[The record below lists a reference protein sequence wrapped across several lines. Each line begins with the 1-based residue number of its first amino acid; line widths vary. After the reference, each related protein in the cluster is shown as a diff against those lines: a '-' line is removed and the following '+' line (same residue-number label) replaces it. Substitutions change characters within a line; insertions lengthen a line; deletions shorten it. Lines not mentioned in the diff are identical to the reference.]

1 MRRLTPLL
9 AVDEVDA
16 YVAPER
22 DRRQFLRL
30 DVNEDPRGAPEHLVQ
45 ALRDGLDADSL
56 ATYPSYAALQR
67 AAARA
72 CGVDPAQVLLCNGG
86 DQGLEAILRLY
97 LAPGTALVTHAPG
110 FDMFPLWGR
119 LRHAE
124 LTLVPLVAT
133 APAHLGFDVEAFLA
147 AIEAAVAGPGLG
159 AVALVTPNNPTGSI
173 VPRADT
179 LRILERVAA
188 LPTPV
193 PVIVDETYIDFGG
206 ETVVPWLS
214 RFPFLFVQRST
225 SKSIGLAGLRLGW
238 VLGDPTEIARLGRA
252 LEPFRVNRAAE
263 IAGVA
268 ALEGASADVAP
279 AWLRAR
285 VDEVC
290 EARGVLADGLRQ
302 LGLSVGAESANFLLV
317 HVGERHDALCAGLQA
332 QGILIRDRHGKHPL
346 LDGCVR
352 IGVGTVAQ
360 AQRTLCAIR
369 GVLQGPPAID
379 ALLLDMDG
387 TLVDVRASCRR
398 AIVETV
404 AGLLRDAGH
413 AEAACVDDA
422 MVDAYKARGGLNN
435 DWDCADAMLRDRGV
449 AVAYDVI
456 VARHQQAYRGADW
469 DGYIRGEPW
478 LWSPAVAAQAAAH
491 FRLGL
496 VTGRPTDEAWY
507 TLRRDDAA
515 LPAPGAPGAGGFEVV
530 IGMDDVVDGKPDPA
544 GIVRAAAVMSIG
556 CDRVAYV
563 GDAVDDMRAAKAAGA
578 YAIGVLAPGRGWNSG
593 WPERLAAAG
602 ADWIAADIEEV
613 VRWLVQ

>member
-30 DVNEDPRGAPEHLVQ
+30 DVNEDPRGAPAHLVQ
-45 ALRDGLDADSL
+45 ALRDRLDAHSL

-67 AAARA
+67 AAAHA

-97 LAPGTALVTHAPG
+97 LAPGTTLVTHAPG

-119 LRHAE
+119 LHHAE
-124 LTLVPLVAT
+124 LALVPLVAS
-133 APAHLGFDVEAFLA
+133 APAHLSFDVEAFLA
-147 AIEAAVAGPGLG
+147 AIEAAVVGPGLG

-173 VPRADT
+173 VSRADA

-268 ALEGASADVAP
+268 ALEGADADVAP
-279 AWLRAR
+279 AWLQAR
-285 VDEVC
+285 VAEVRA
-290 EARGVLADGLRQ
+290 ARSVLADGLRQ
-302 LGLSVGAESANFLLV
+302 LGLSVGAEHANFLLV
-317 HVGERHDALCAGLQA
+317 HVGESHAELCAGLQA

-352 IGVGTVAQ
+352 IGVGSVAQ

-369 GVLQGPPAID
+369 GVLQGPPEID

-413 AEAACVDDA
+413 ADAANVDDA
-422 MVDAYKARGGLNN
+422 MVDIYKARGGLNN

-449 AVAYDVI
+449 EVAYDAI
-456 VARHQQAYRGADW
+456 VARHQQAYRGGDW
-469 DGYIRGEPW
+469 DGYIRSEPW
-478 LWSPAVAAQAAAH
+478 LWSPAVAAEADAR

-515 LPAPGAPGAGGFEVV
+515 LPAPGTPGAGGFEVV

-544 GIVRAAAVMSIG
+544 GIVRAAAALSIG